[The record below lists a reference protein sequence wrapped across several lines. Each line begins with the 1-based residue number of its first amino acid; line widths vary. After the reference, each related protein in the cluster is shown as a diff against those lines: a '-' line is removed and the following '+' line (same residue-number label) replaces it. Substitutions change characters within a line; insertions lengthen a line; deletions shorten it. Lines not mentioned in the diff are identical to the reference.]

1 MGLSGFFSKR
11 KKPTPQPQPRNPLD
25 RRWADSPIVNQENG
39 IQCSAI
45 TVTGAMDQWLNVKA
59 NVRKHP
65 ELDWQELWGTQKFQ
79 SNLSAA
85 LTYAGMYGVGGYKI
99 EQTPLFEPAIPI
111 QLLEWVQANLK
122 AGYSLV
128 CEMRQGSELNHDG
141 VIASNQGDIYGS
153 WHAML
158 ISAIVGDHIVCKN
171 SFGTDHGERGYKYIA
186 PQLMVRSGVKLYAVT
201 SVKR

>member
-1 MGLSGFFSKR
+1 MGSSGFFSKR
-11 KKPTPQPQPRNPLD
+11 KKPTPQPRNPLD
-25 RRWADSPIVNQENG
+25 RRWADSPIVNQADG
-39 IQCSAI
+39 VQCSSI
-45 TVTGAMDQWLNVKA
+45 TVVGGMEQWLKVNDQDVKL
-59 NVRKHP
+59 NWR
-65 ELDWQELWGTQKFQ
+65 DLWDTQRNH

-141 VIASNQGDIYGS
+141 VIAFNQGDIYNS

-158 ISAIVGDHIVCKN
+158 ISALIGDHIVCKN
-171 SFGTDHGERGYKYIA
+171 SFGLDHGERGYKYIA
-186 PQLMVRSGVKLYAVT
+186 PQLMVRSGVKLYAIT
-201 SVKR
+201 DVKR